1 MEIGATGSGG
11 FVPVVVDVEVLDP
24 LHERHLVRI
33 LPSGAHAHV
42 RGLVEGISARLTLME
57 AVVVKQF
64 PIPEIE
70 IGPDTEVMYH
80 TRHSWAD
87 FFKPVDACSEVGGVS
102 HGALSGGVHTKVS
115 VDCNGW
121 TSNLHTVQSSSV
133 TVPGDVGHP
142 QVIYELWRQS
152 AHAAMLCAGYAYQPN
167 SQLGDRWG
175 AMDPSAQ
182 CLPSVLRAA
191 LLFQAVN
198 LDLQM
203 VWPCRRHRAWW
214 VMYVPSLG
222 NIDFAE
228 WLPMGEVLRI
238 HCLIP
243 HICGWDTRDERA
255 LQQDQR
261 ECQTTGVEDG
271 TYPMH
276 MMAANGI
283 GPTALQEG
291 KFQDVSAHLTQQV
304 SNFRSQIQAQS
315 QQFPGQIESKNQSI
329 QAEFESQLS
338 HIRGLLS
345 RRSRE
350 DGE

>member
-33 LPSGAHAHV
+33 LPSGAHAHA